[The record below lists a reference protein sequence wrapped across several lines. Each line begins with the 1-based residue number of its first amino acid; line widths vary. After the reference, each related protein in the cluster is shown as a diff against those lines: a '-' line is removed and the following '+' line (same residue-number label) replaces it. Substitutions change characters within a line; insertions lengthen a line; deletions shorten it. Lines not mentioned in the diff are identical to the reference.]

1 MFQLVRPDRVK
12 YTLSYTYTYNRR
24 LKSIHI
30 HIKINIMNEE
40 ETLAYWEVWLK
51 DKNALTVQCFDEI
64 GNANTIKEREFYYRV
79 YDLIKSKH

>member
-1 MFQLVRPDRVK
+1 
-12 YTLSYTYTYNRR
+12 
-24 LKSIHI
+24 
-30 HIKINIMNEE
+30 MNEE

-51 DKNALTVQCFDEI
+51 DKNSLTVQCFDEI

>member
-1 MFQLVRPDRVK
+1 MLTPVYVSACATRSVK
-12 YTLSYTYTYNRR
+12 YTLSYEF
-24 LKSIHI
+24 
-30 HIKINIMNEE
+30 KINKMNEE

-79 YDLIKSKH
+79 YDLIKSKY